1 MVSKIPLDFK
11 VPFSTGSTCICGPHY
26 SYSGEHTA
34 CSITAAYVV
43 FIVFCCLFALLLL
56 CCTLCSC
63 LALCCC
69 LLLQPA
75 MVGHGEPLKEGGG
88 NANTKLPGG
97 GERKSVQK
105 EQGKGP
111 AGKQQQQLEEL
122 KTNVAIRK
130 KLPTVVVEGKN
141 GKQGATGAPQTLQ
154 LNQSNTLRPS
164 SPNDLAQLSEKNGVF
179 FLNA

>member
-1 MVSKIPLDFK
+1 MNFK
-11 VPFSTGSTCICGPHY
+11 VLFVSFLDSRGSTCICGPHY

-34 CSITAAYVV
+34 CSLTAAYVV
-43 FIVFCCLFALLLL
+43 FLVFCGLFAGLLL

-75 MVGHGEPLKEGGG
+75 MVGHGEPLKEG
-88 NANTKLPGG
+88 NASTKLPGG
-97 GERKSVQK
+97 GERKSVQG
-105 EQGKGP
+105 EQGKGAGKGP

-130 KLPTVVVEGKN
+130 KFPTAESKN
-141 GKQGATGAPQTLQ
+141 GKGAAGAPTLQ

>member
-34 CSITAAYVV
+34 CSLTAAYVV
-43 FIVFCCLFALLLL
+43 FLVFCGLFAGLLL

-97 GERKSVQK
+97 GERKSVQG
-105 EQGKGP
+105 EQGKGL
-111 AGKQQQQLEEL
+111 AGKQQQREEL

-130 KLPTVVVEGKN
+130 KLPTTEGKY
-141 GKQGATGAPQTLQ
+141 GKQAAPLAPALQ

>member
-34 CSITAAYVV
+34 CSLTAAYVV

-75 MVGHGEPLKEGGG
+75 MVGHGEPLKEG
-88 NANTKLPGG
+88 NASTKLPGG

-105 EQGKGP
+105 EQGKGT
-111 AGKQQQQLEEL
+111 AGKQQQLEEL
-122 KTNVAIRK
+122 KTNLAIRK
-130 KLPTVVVEGKN
+130 KLPAVVVEGKN
-141 GKQGATGAPQTLQ
+141 GKGAAGAPPALQ